1 MIHKHFNCKEHGF
14 VGHLAEPDGGS
25 DRAVIIIMGGEQS
38 LLPGK
43 VFAER
48 FADYGITGLAVS
60 LFGAEGLPDSPDRI
74 PLDMFIPAVRYL
86 RDERRIEHISIY
98 GQSMGSVFA
107 CLAAEKIGGFENL
120 ILVSPTHVPFE
131 GTLSDKKTMTGHSVV
146 TWQGKELPFV
156 SADFSKV
163 KAMKYQYHPSA
174 VCKVT
179 GMWAAYHKAYCDK
192 EKVKQAMLA
201 PEKSDA
207 RILMIA
213 GHMDEMWN
221 AGYSV
226 RLLEKRL
233 KKCGYTKD
241 VKTVIFSHG
250 SHLSG
255 LMPNK
260 KREVKLYMMM
270 PFIGIIYRTFGKY
283 LLSNI
288 KYCKYAEKLII
299 TQINGVEDI

>member
-1 MIHKHFNCKEHGF
+1 MKHKHFNYREHGF
-14 VGHLAEPDGGS
+14 AGHLAEPDDRS

-38 LLPGK
+38 LLPGR

-48 FADYGITGLAVS
+48 FADYGIIGLAVS
-60 LFGAEGLPDSPDRI
+60 LFGAPGLPKSPDRI
-74 PLDMFIPAVRYL
+74 PLDMFVPAVKYL
-86 RDERRIEHISIY
+86 REERHIEHISIY
-98 GQSMGSVFA
+98 GQSMGSIFA

-120 ILVSPTHVPFE
+120 ILVSPAHVPFE

-146 TWQGKELPFV
+146 TWQGSELPFV

-174 VCKVT
+174 ACKVT

-192 EKVKQAMLA
+192 DKVKQAMLA
-201 PEKSDA
+201 PEKSGA
-207 RILMIA
+207 GILMIA
-213 GHMDEMWN
+213 GKMDEMWN

-233 KKCGYTKD
+233 KKCGYPKN

-260 KREVKLYMMM
+260 EREGKLYMMM
-270 PFIGIIYRTFGKY
+270 PLIGIIYRTFGKY

-288 KYCKYAEKLII
+288 EYCKRAEKLII
-299 TQINGVEDI
+299 AQIKGAEDK